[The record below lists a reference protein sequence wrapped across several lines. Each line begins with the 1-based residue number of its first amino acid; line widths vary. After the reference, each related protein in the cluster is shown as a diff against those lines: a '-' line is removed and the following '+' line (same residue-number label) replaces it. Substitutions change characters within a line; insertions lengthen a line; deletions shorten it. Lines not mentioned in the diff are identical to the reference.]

1 MTKKTLSRASPCPIV
16 AQVVRT
22 LRCQCSSD
30 REHSPGPCCLP
41 RGCSPSRQAAGVG
54 DSPVLDGEGEAVTI
68 HIDRHQVRENLFVH
82 FPIPMASA
90 WNNGIFTCSTMLVFQ
105 DASPVDAW
113 SRRHALPRGEV
124 RAIQTVYEFAR
135 VWYGR
140 HLEEDWRKWTISE
153 AREIFRSFG
162 LEGPIWDLP
171 TVDRGF

>member
-1 MTKKTLSRASPCPIV
+1 M
-16 AQVVRT
+16 
-22 LRCQCSSD
+22 
-30 REHSPGPCCLP
+30 
-41 RGCSPSRQAAGVG
+41 G
-54 DSPVLDGEGEAVTI
+54 DSPVLGGSYSFAIQRQDDVWWGNCAWCSLGAAALLGGDGIRIYTTLGGEGEAVAI
-68 HIDRHQVRENLFVH
+68 HIDGHQVRENLFVH

-90 WNNGIFTCSTMLVFQ
+90 WNNVMFTCSTMLVFK
-105 DASPVDAW
+105 DASAVDAW
-113 SRRHALPRGEV
+113 SRRHALPRGDV